1 MKILSVDKIRD
12 ADAYTIKHEPISS
25 LDLMERASEK
35 LFMWVCE
42 HVDNKKSIE
51 IFVGLGNNGGDG
63 LALGRMLMN
72 EGYEV
77 SINVLRYSDNITDDF
92 QINYD
97 RLLDL
102 DKHVVKNISSL
113 DEFNAVDENTVII
126 DAIFGSGLSRPV
138 IGFTGKI
145 INEINKSKSIVI
157 AIDIPSGL
165 FSDVTSKNNG
175 GAIINADYTL
185 SFQFPK
191 IAFLVPENDL
201 HVGQWNILDIGLH
214 HDFINST
221 ITSNHYVINE
231 DVVHTLKTRPKFSHK
246 GTFGHALIIAG
257 SFGKMGAA
265 ILCSRACLKSG
276 VGLLHT
282 HIPRSGITALQSSTP
297 ETMLSIDNDENYFSE
312 VPDLNSFNAIAIGP
326 GIGQNEQTLKALK
339 LLIQNSNSPMVLDAD
354 ALNILSNNPTWLAF
368 LPQSS
373 ILTPHP
379 KEFERIVGGWNNDFE
394 CLDKQKALAQKH
406 GIYVVLKG
414 ANTSICFPDGQ
425 IFFNSTGNPGMA
437 TAGSGDVLTGIIT
450 GLLASG
456 YSPAVSSVMGVYLHG
471 LAGDLSA
478 VENGM
483 EATTA
488 GDIIENLGK
497 AFLDLKS

>member
-326 GIGQNEQTLKALK
+326 GIGQSEQTLKALK

>member
-175 GAIINADYTL
+175 GAIINADYTDRK
-185 SFQFPK
+185 S
-191 IAFLVPENDL
+191 
-201 HVGQWNILDIGLH
+201 
-214 HDFINST
+214 
-221 ITSNHYVINE
+221 
-231 DVVHTLKTRPKFSHK
+231 VV
-246 GTFGHALIIAG
+246 
-257 SFGKMGAA
+257 
-265 ILCSRACLKSG
+265 
-276 VGLLHT
+276 
-282 HIPRSGITALQSSTP
+282 
-297 ETMLSIDNDENYFSE
+297 
-312 VPDLNSFNAIAIGP
+312 
-326 GIGQNEQTLKALK
+326 
-339 LLIQNSNSPMVLDAD
+339 
-354 ALNILSNNPTWLAF
+354 
-368 LPQSS
+368 
-373 ILTPHP
+373 
-379 KEFERIVGGWNNDFE
+379 
-394 CLDKQKALAQKH
+394 
-406 GIYVVLKG
+406 
-414 ANTSICFPDGQ
+414 
-425 IFFNSTGNPGMA
+425 
-437 TAGSGDVLTGIIT
+437 
-450 GLLASG
+450 
-456 YSPAVSSVMGVYLHG
+456 
-471 LAGDLSA
+471 
-478 VENGM
+478 
-483 EATTA
+483 
-488 GDIIENLGK
+488 
-497 AFLDLKS
+497 

>member
-1 MKILSVDKIRD
+1 M
-12 ADAYTIKHEPISS
+12 
-25 LDLMERASEK
+25 
-35 LFMWVCE
+35 
-42 HVDNKKSIE
+42 
-51 IFVGLGNNGGDG
+51 NNDTS
-63 LALGRMLMN
+63 N
-72 EGYEV
+72 
-77 SINVLRYSDNITDDF
+77 NT
-92 QINYD
+92 
-97 RLLDL
+97 
-102 DKHVVKNISSL
+102 
-113 DEFNAVDENTVII
+113 ENTE
-126 DAIFGSGLSRPV
+126 P
-138 IGFTGKI
+138 
-145 INEINKSKSIVI
+145 
-157 AIDIPSGL
+157 
-165 FSDVTSKNNG
+165 
-175 GAIINADYTL
+175 
-185 SFQFPK
+185 
-191 IAFLVPENDL
+191 
-201 HVGQWNILDIGLH
+201 
-214 HDFINST
+214 
-221 ITSNHYVINE
+221 
-231 DVVHTLKTRPKFSHK
+231 
-246 GTFGHALIIAG
+246 
-257 SFGKMGAA
+257 
-265 ILCSRACLKSG
+265 
-276 VGLLHT
+276 
-282 HIPRSGITALQSSTP
+282 
-297 ETMLSIDNDENYFSE
+297 IDNDENYFSE

-406 GIYVVLKG
+406 SIYVVLKG

>member
-406 GIYVVLKG
+406 SIYVVLKG

>member
-42 HVDNKKSIE
+42 YVDNKKSIE

-326 GIGQNEQTLKALK
+326 GIGQSEQTLKALK

>member
-1 MKILSVDKIRD
+1 MKILSVVKIRD
-12 ADAYTIKHEPISS
+12 ADAFTIKHEPISS
-25 LDLMERASEK
+25 LDLMERASKK
-35 LFMWVCE
+35 LFMWVCD
-42 HVDNKKSIE
+42 HIDSKKSIE

-201 HVGQWNILDIGLH
+201 HVGKWNILDIGLH

-265 ILCSRACLKSG
+265 ILCSKACLKSG

-297 ETMLSIDNDENYFSE
+297 ETMLSVDNDENYFSE

-406 GIYVVLKG
+406 SIYVVLKG

>member
-191 IAFLVPENDL
+191 IAFLVPEIDL

-221 ITSNHYVINE
+221 IPSNHYVINE

-406 GIYVVLKG
+406 SIYVVLKG

>member
-326 GIGQNEQTLKALK
+326 GIGQSEQTLKALK

-414 ANTSICFPDGQ
+414 ANTSVCFPDGQ